1 MTNELYHHGILG
13 QKWGVRRYQNPD
25 GTLTELGKQRYKK
38 TVFVSGS
45 SKTQDPE
52 SGYYRKK
59 LPRAVRKEIDE
70 YAKGQSKFVVGDA
83 PGIDR
88 QVQDY
93 LHKKGYSNVEVY
105 GPGKQ
110 VRYTADEKWKTN
122 PIDNPNAEVGSKEW
136 LAAKDIVMSNISDVG
151 IAVVLDTGAKATRK
165 NVERLVD
172 ANKDVKVYELAKNAP
187 ATLRPVLST
196 AGLVLAL
203 DRGKKDRFV
212 DAKDIVAKDKAEKEK
227 KEQFEKVKAER
238 AKNLSDLSKSKTVH
252 SIEYID
258 GNYRKY
264 RDDAE
269 FRKKYDA
276 AAELGLKALNK
287 MNRMDND
294 PNGRGDREWF
304 LFEDQTIGMP
314 TAAYMISQGIS
325 AKKVKELL
333 DKARQTSYYDTG
345 EDEKL
350 GHFIFEAEYVPDEF
364 VDECEKIWKNSK

>member
-25 GTLTELGKQRYKK
+25 GSLTELGKQRYKK

-105 GPGKQ
+105 GPGEQ

-151 IAVVLDTGAKATRK
+151 IAVVLDFSGAKATRK
-165 NVERLVD
+165 NVERLVEQ
-172 ANKDVKVYELAKNAP
+172 NKDVKVYELDWLN
-187 ATLRPVLST
+187 
-196 AGLVLAL
+196 
-203 DRGKKDRFV
+203 KKRDKFI
-212 DAKDIVAKDKAEKEK
+212 DANEMVSKDKEKREKEK
-227 KEQFEKVKAER
+227 KSAE
-238 AKNLSDLSKSKTVH
+238 ATSELNKSKAVKEINYPWGT
-252 SIEYID
+252 E
-258 GNYRKY
+258 GNKRYRT
-264 RDDAE
+264 DPA
-269 FRKKYDA
+269 FRKAIDEA
-276 AAELGLKALNK
+276 AILGLKALN
-287 MNRMDND
+287 NTNFGDGNFD
-294 PNGRGDREWF
+294 PNDKNEQAWF
-304 LFEDQTIGMP
+304 LFEDQTIGMG
-314 TAAYMISQGIS
+314 TVAQMINRGVS
-325 AKKVKELL
+325 AKEVKNLIKKAEEAYADDDAL
-333 DKARQTSYYDTG
+333 DESTQ
-345 EDEKL
+345 
-350 GHFIFEAEYVPDEF
+350 IFVSEVHNGNYRGILEGFA
-364 VDECEKIWKNSK
+364 DECERVKKESK

>member
-1 MTNELYHHGILG
+1 MNNELYHHGVLG

-25 GTLTELGKQRYKK
+25 GSLTELGRKRYKK

-59 LPRAVRKEIDE
+59 LPKPVRKEIDE

-110 VRYTADEKWKTN
+110 VRYTADENWKTN

-136 LAAKDIVMSNISDVG
+136 LAAKDIVMSNVADVG
-151 IAVVLDTGAKATRK
+151 IAVVLDEGAKATRK
-165 NVERLVD
+165 NVERLVEQ
-172 ANKDVKVYELAKNAP
+172 NKDVKVYELAKD
-187 ATLRPVLST
+187 T
-196 AGLVLAL
+196 
-203 DRGKKDRFV
+203 RGKKDQFIG
-212 DAKDIVAKDKAEKEK
+212 AKDMVAKDKAEKEK

-238 AKNLSDLSKSKTVH
+238 AKNLSDLSKSKTIH
-252 SIEYID
+252 NIEYID

-269 FRKKYDA
+269 FRKKYDS

-287 MNRMDND
+287 VNRMDND
-294 PNGRGDREWF
+294 PNDRGDKEWF
-304 LFEDQTIGMP
+304 LFEDQTIGLP
-314 TAAYMISQGIS
+314 TVAYMISQGVS

-333 DKARQTSYYDTG
+333 GKARQTSYYDTG

-350 GHFIFEAEYVPDEF
+350 GRFIFEAEYVPDEF
-364 VDECEKIWKNSK
+364 VEECERIWKNSK

>member
-1 MTNELYHHGILG
+1 MENDELYHHGILG

-136 LAAKDIVMSNISDVG
+136 LAAKDIVMSNIADVG
-151 IAVVLDTGAKATRK
+151 IAVVLDEGAKATRK

-172 ANKDVKVYELAKNAP
+172 AGKDVKMYELSKYNS
-187 ATLRPVLST
+187 RW
-196 AGLVLAL
+196 
-203 DRGKKDRFV
+203 DHER
-212 DAKDIVAKDKAEKEK
+212 DAKEEVKRERALKEFSKKVEEKPYAKTLADAYDKDKDH
-227 KEQFEKVKAER
+227 
-238 AKNLSDLSKSKTVH
+238 NS
-252 SIEYID
+252 
-258 GNYRKY
+258 
-264 RDDAE
+264 
-269 FRKKYDA
+269 
-276 AAELGLKALNK
+276 AAELGLAALGRMGMRDDSMSKPTRGNK
-287 MNRMDND
+287 
-294 PNGRGDREWF
+294 EWF
-304 LFEDQTIGMP
+304 WYEDQTIGLP
-314 TAAYMISQGIS
+314 VVASLIDKGVDPEEVGKLIDQAVEAPYTYGGTPAENFVFDVHEGG
-325 AKKVKELL
+325 AKQLYEFAL
-333 DKARQTSYYDTG
+333 ACWR
-345 EDEKL
+345 EKQ
-350 GHFIFEAEYVPDEF
+350 ER
-364 VDECEKIWKNSK
+364 KSK

>member
-1 MTNELYHHGILG
+1 MEMNNELYHYGILW

-25 GTLTELGKQRYKK
+25 GSLTELGRKRYKK

-59 LPRAVRKEIDE
+59 LPKPVRKEIDE

-136 LAAKDIVMSNISDVG
+136 LAAKDIVMSNVSDVG
-151 IAVVLDTGAKATRK
+151 IAVVLDEGAKATRK

-172 ANKDVKVYELAKNAP
+172 SGKDVMMYELSKHNSRWDQK
-187 ATLRPVLST
+187 L
-196 AGLVLAL
+196 
-203 DRGKKDRFV
+203 
-212 DAKDIVAKDKAEKEK
+212 DAKEEVKRERALREFSKKVEEKPYAKALADAYD
-227 KEQFEKVKAER
+227 KEQDHD
-238 AKNLSDLSKSKTVH
+238 S
-252 SIEYID
+252 
-258 GNYRKY
+258 
-264 RDDAE
+264 
-269 FRKKYDA
+269 
-276 AAELGLKALNK
+276 AAELGLAALRRMGMRDETMGKPTRGNKA
-287 MNRMDND
+287 
-294 PNGRGDREWF
+294 WF
-304 LFEDQTIGMP
+304 WNEDQTIGLP
-314 TAAYMISQGIS
+314 VVATLIDKGVDPEEVGKLIDQAVETPYTYGGTPAENFVFDVHEGG
-325 AKKVKELL
+325 AKQMYEFAL
-333 DKARQTSYYDTG
+333 ACWR
-345 EDEKL
+345 EKQ
-350 GHFIFEAEYVPDEF
+350 ER
-364 VDECEKIWKNSK
+364 NSK

>member
-1 MTNELYHHGILG
+1 MENNELYHHGILG

-25 GTLTELGKQRYKK
+25 GSLTELGKQRYKK

-110 VRYTADEKWKTN
+110 VRYAADEKWKTN

-165 NVERLVD
+165 NVERLVEQ
-172 ANKDVKVYELAKNAP
+172 NKDVKVYELDF
-187 ATLRPVLST
+187 V
-196 AGLVLAL
+196 
-203 DRGKKDRFV
+203 DKKRDRFI
-212 DAKDIVAKDKAEKEK
+212 DAKEMIERDKPIEKP
-227 KEQFEKVKAER
+227 VNPAER
-238 AKNLSDLSKSKTVH
+238 SKKMARELKTSKIVH
-252 SIEYID
+252 NPDYNG
-258 GNYRKY
+258 GNYSKY
-264 RDDAE
+264 SEDPVY
-269 FRKKYDA
+269 RKKYDT
-276 AAELGLKALNK
+276 AAELGIKALNK
-287 MNRMDND
+287 IVGQQTGSPKNK
-294 PNGRGDREWF
+294 GDREWF
-304 LFEDQTIGMP
+304 LFEDQTIGLG
-314 TAAYMISQGIS
+314 TAAYMITQGVS
-325 AKKVKELL
+325 AKELKDL
-333 DKARQTSYYDTG
+333 VGKARQVSSYDTV
-345 EDEKL
+345 EDAAL
-350 GHFIFEAEYVPDEF
+350 GRFVFESQYIPDEF
-364 VDECEKIWKNSK
+364 IDECDRIWKESK